1 MAGQNQKRVAIIAG
15 TRTPFVKAG
24 TVFKKYSALEL
35 AVFSVTGLLE
45 THKIQPGSVAELVFG
60 IVIFDPKIPNIARE
74 IVFNTDLPSSVR
86 AHTVSNNCITGI
98 HAISAIYDSISSG
111 RSEMGIAGGVESMSN
126 PPILF
131 GKKFSRIL
139 LDASQ
144 QKTVGG
150 RISQFLRIRP
160 WHLKPE
166 TPAIAEPSTGLSMGE
181 HTELMAK
188 EWKISREEQDE
199 ITYQS
204 HMNAHAATEDGRL
217 KSEIFPLDG
226 IDQDLLV
233 RADTSLE
240 KLAKLKPVFDRSAA
254 GTLTAG
260 NSSPL
265 TDGAS
270 AVLLMS
276 EERAKTEKREALAFI
291 RAFEYAAIDPNDGL
305 LMAPGIAVPRLLE
318 KTGLKLSDMD
328 IIEMH
333 EAFGAQI
340 ACNMKAWEQGWKE
353 KAIGKVDRQKLNPL
367 GSSIAVG
374 HPFAATGGRIVTTL
388 AYEMQRRDAKYGLV
402 SICAAGAMAA
412 AMILERD

>member
-98 HAISAIYDSISSG
+98 HAISAIYDSIRSG

-204 HMNAHAATEDGRL
+204 HMNAHAATEDGSL